1 MTPDQL
7 HALKIAYT
15 FMPQSIEVNKYEYGE
30 NYEKVLEQIE
40 FVRATLL
47 EEGVDPD
54 EVAGDINP
62 ESSPNSCY

>member
-7 HALKIAYT
+7 HALKVAFT
-15 FMPQSIEVNKYEYGE
+15 FMPQSIEVNKYEYGD

-40 FVRATLL
+40 IVRATLL
-47 EEGVDPD
+47 EAGVDPD
-54 EVAGDINP
+54 EVAGEINP

>member
-7 HALKIAYT
+7 HALKIAFT
-15 FMPQSIEVNKYEYGE
+15 FMPHSIEVNKYEYG
-30 NYEKVLEQIE
+30 NRYEKVLEQIE

-47 EEGVDPD
+47 EEGIDPD

>member
-7 HALKIAYT
+7 HALKIAFT
-15 FMPQSIEVNKYEYGE
+15 FMPQSIEVNKYEYG
-30 NYEKVLEQIE
+30 NRYEKVLEQIE